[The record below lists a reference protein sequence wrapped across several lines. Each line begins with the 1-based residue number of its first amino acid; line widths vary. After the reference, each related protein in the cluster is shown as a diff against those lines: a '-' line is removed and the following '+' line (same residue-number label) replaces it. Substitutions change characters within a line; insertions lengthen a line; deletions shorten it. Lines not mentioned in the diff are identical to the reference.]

1 MEHPGSLHRRF
12 LPPRYRLLGWPIVS
26 VIFSRYPLPDVISS
40 SLIYPV
46 VSSEI
51 YHTMSKNG
59 GSNLGGI
66 NATGQ
71 IMEGRFSL
79 IDKDTPQDVYI
90 KPSPYSGR
98 QLQLVFSDEF
108 NVDGRTFWP
117 GDDPF
122 WEAEDLW
129 YWYEFELP
137 FWNSLSDPVSGR
149 LRTSNGEKQWWASGW
164 SPKWSAETFLR
175 YDPQQ
180 VVTQGGSLVITLE
193 AAIPEV
199 NHGLSY
205 KGGMIT
211 SWNKFC
217 FTGGLIEASV
227 QLPGKYDVSGL
238 WPAIWTMGNLGRAG
252 TSSLSAFRRG
262 LH

>member
-1 MEHPGSLHRRF
+1 MEYPGTHHRRPF
-12 LPPRYRLLGWPIVS
+12 RPHPRLPAWPFVS
-26 VIFSRYPLPDVISS
+26 IIFSRPSLYAISDVISS

-46 VSSEI
+46 VSSAI
-51 YHTMSKNG
+51 YHAMSKNG
-59 GSNLGGI
+59 GFNLGGI

-71 IMEGRFSL
+71 VMEGRFSL
-79 IDKDTPQDVYI
+79 IDKDTPQEVYT
-90 KPSPYSGR
+90 KLSPYDGR

-122 WEAEDLW
+122 WEASDLW
-129 YWYEFELP
+129 YWYEFELS
-137 FWNSLSDPVSGR
+137 FRNSLSDHVSGR
-149 LRTSNGEKQWWASGW
+149 HRTSNGERSGQVSCN
-164 SPKWSAETFLR
+164 SPKGGAETVPR

-180 VVTQGGSLVITLE
+180 LVTQNGSLVITLE
-193 AAIPEV
+193 AANPEG

-227 QLPGKYDVSGL
+227 QLPGRYDVSGL

-252 TSSLSAFRRG
+252 TPSASAFR
-262 LH
+262 